1 MVKEIFRHF
10 TSPILFKEKHYLKKN
25 KRFIYILLRYNN
37 YNIFEYFPSQTSFS
51 FEQFWIACLSQ
62 SFQRINC
69 LIFFLFT
76 YDIRQETTLFKLC
89 ETVKLFLQT
98 SLFPVPNLN
107 FNRLVLV
114 LVLVLSIYLSIYLP
128 IYLCIYVRIYL
139 CMYVQYF
146 QYICY
151 DYHNISKNICIKT
164 ETVLRKENKNNN
176 LKLSQISIN
185 HDRFYFPLSFLSSGI
200 AKTSTSA

>member
-1 MVKEIFRHF
+1 MIAFWSKKFLDISCHQY
-10 TSPILFKEKHYLKKN
+10 YLKKN
-25 KRFIYILLRYNN
+25 IIWRKINVSYTFYSD
-37 YNIFEYFPSQTSFS
+37 NIFEYFPSQTSFS

-114 LVLVLSIYLSIYLP
+114 LVLVLSIYLSIYLSAYLSM
-128 IYLCIYVRIYL
+128 YLCTYIS
-139 CMYVQYF
+139 MYVCTILPVYM
-146 QYICY
+146 
-151 DYHNISKNICIKT
+151 
-164 ETVLRKENKNNN
+164 LW
-176 LKLSQISIN
+176 L
-185 HDRFYFPLSFLSSGI
+185 P
-200 AKTSTSA
+200 

>member
-37 YNIFEYFPSQTSFS
+37 YNIFEYFPS
-51 FEQFWIACLSQ
+51 QFWIACLSQ

-114 LVLVLSIYLSIYLP
+114 LVLVLSIYLSIYLS
-128 IYLCIYVRIYL
+128 ICLSIYVSMYVYIYV
-139 CMYVQYF
+139 CMYNTSSIYVMITIIYR
-146 QYICY
+146 
-151 DYHNISKNICIKT
+151 KT
-164 ETVLRKENKNNN
+164 
-176 LKLSQISIN
+176 
-185 HDRFYFPLSFLSSGI
+185 Y
-200 AKTSTSA
+200 A

>member
-1 MVKEIFRHF
+1 M
-10 TSPILFKEKHYLKKN
+10 SPILFKEKHYLKKN

-37 YNIFEYFPSQTSFS
+37 YNIFEYFPSQTSVS
-51 FEQFWIACLSQ
+51 FEQFWIACLSH

-76 YDIRQETTLFKLC
+76 YDIRQETILFKLC

-98 SLFPVPNLN
+98 SLFPV
-107 FNRLVLV
+107 
-114 LVLVLSIYLSIYLP
+114 SIYLP

-164 ETVLRKENKNNN
+164 ETVLPKENKNNN
-176 LKLSQISIN
+176 LKLSQISIS
-185 HDRFYFPLSFLSSGI
+185 HDCFYFPLSFLSSGI

>member
-1 MVKEIFRHF
+1 MIAFWSKKFLDISRHQY
-10 TSPILFKEKHYLKKN
+10 YLKKN
-25 KRFIYILLRYNN
+25 IIWRKINVSYTFYSD
-37 YNIFEYFPSQTSFS
+37 NIFEYFPSQTSFS

-114 LVLVLSIYLSIYLP
+114 LVLVLSIYLSIYLSAYLSM
-128 IYLCIYVRIYL
+128 YLCTYIS
-139 CMYVQYF
+139 MYVCTILPVYM
-146 QYICY
+146 
-151 DYHNISKNICIKT
+151 
-164 ETVLRKENKNNN
+164 LW
-176 LKLSQISIN
+176 L
-185 HDRFYFPLSFLSSGI
+185 P
-200 AKTSTSA
+200 